1 MKAESEE
8 QGMRGEQIDENDDAQ
23 PQNEERDLFDSQAV
37 FTGCFCASHAVGSL
51 GPNEAFENGPSV
63 VAE

>member
-1 MKAESEE
+1 M
-8 QGMRGEQIDENDDAQ
+8 GDEQINENDDAE
-23 PQNEERDLFDSQAV
+23 PENEERDLFDSQAV

-51 GPNEAFENGPSV
+51 GPNEVIENGPFV